1 MLGILKKTIN
11 NLITKGCSYM
21 KMSQKYNHHIY
32 MTTTSLITLILWYFN
47 LESIGIPIFVVL
59 ISLGFITIR
68 NTIGI
73 VPLIMNSLFMV
84 SQLDWSVE
92 MIPAYLYFVPIIL
105 MVAFIAHIV
114 RFKVN
119 LFSGEL
125 LYSSLLLLSTLF
137 LSIFNM
143 SIIDINYIF
152 LISVGIL
159 YIFLY
164 FFFNNTISGDNTEY
178 LIKLFTILGIL
189 VSLQVLIYY
198 LRVED
203 IEEALRL
210 KSLDLGWGISNFIA
224 TYLIIFI
231 STTVYYVKKY
241 KTHIIWILIVLFE
254 ITMLFLTLSRGG
266 IVAFL
271 ITSIVLIVYSFF
283 RSNEKVKMLTSILI
297 GLIVLSGFIYWNA
310 ETFTALWDRLVL
322 NGMDDSGRFEIWQ
335 TAFDQF
341 LAHPLF
347 GVGLYSRLIND
358 TYLGLNHNTILQTA
372 ASFGIVGLIA
382 LGLMFYETIKVF
394 FKNINHEKMILFIAL
409 IGANIHGMVD
419 NVFYMPQFMI
429 IFFIIIAVVENA
441 NKAEEE
447 AKEIA

>member
-1 MLGILKKTIN
+1 MQEVMKKK
-11 NLITKGCSYM
+11 NLIYM
-21 KMSQKYNHHIY
+21 IG
-32 MTTTSLITLILWYFN
+32 TSVITLLIWYFK
-47 LESIGIPIFVVL
+47 LEQYGMPVFIIAIFILLVL
-59 ISLGFITIR
+59 HK
-68 NTIGI
+68 NTIHI
-73 VPLIMNSLFMV
+73 VPLTLNALFMI
-84 SQLDWSVE
+84 SQTEWTTEL
-92 MIPAYLYFVPIIL
+92 IPKYLFFVPVVVIIG
-105 MVAFIAHIV
+105 FIIHVV
-114 RFKVN
+114 RFKVK
-119 LFSGEL
+119 L
-125 LYSSLLLLSTLF
+125 LNGSFLLSSMILLSALF
-137 LSIFNM
+137 LSLINM
-143 SIIDINYIF
+143 EVIDITYWF
-152 LISVGIL
+152 LIIVGIFYL
-159 YIFLY
+159 FIY

-241 KTHIIWILIVLFE
+241 KTHIIWILVVLFE

-283 RSNEKVKMLTSILI
+283 KSNKKVKMLISILI

-310 ETFTALWDRLVL
+310 ETFIALWDRL
-322 NGMDDSGRFEIWQ
+322 MDYGLDNNGRFEVWQ
-335 TAFDQF
+335 NALNQF
-341 LAHPLF
+341 LAHPIF

-358 TYLGLNHNTILQTA
+358 TYLGLNHNTIIQTA

-441 NKAEEE
+441 NKMEEE